1 MIKFKFIGFLTACLL
16 ISSCL
21 QVKIFTEN
29 QGLKDFNLKQNKLLI
44 VTNDTE
50 VSQEFLISLKNYLLR
65 GLKNEGVESHAVNVR
80 YSTKANKNAAKKS
93 PIVIFKAE
101 NEPKTSPYS
110 KIKPQIYDREIMPED
125 AKLLTDSVQKILPNV
140 ILDINVQH
148 ERRVFYPSVM
158 DSKASQSFKSGS
170 YSVVLKSVNDNT
182 IYWKGE
188 LFVGNLSN
196 GEMIQAARQAASDLI
211 KKFKISLIIK

>member
-29 QGLKDFNLKQNKLLI
+29 QGVTDFNLKQNKLLI

-65 GLKNEGVESHAVNVR
+65 GLKIEGVESHAVNVR
-80 YSTKANKNAAKKS
+80 YLAKAAKDAAKKS

-101 NEPKTSPYS
+101 NEVKTSPYG
-110 KIKPQIYDREIMPED
+110 KTKPQVYDREMMPED
-125 AKLLTDSVQKILPNV
+125 AKLLTDSVQKIMPNV
-140 ILDINVQH
+140 ILDIDVQH

-158 DSKASQSFKSGS
+158 DSKASQSFRSGS
-170 YSVVLKSVNDNT
+170 YSVVLKSANDNK

-196 GEMIQAARQAASDLI
+196 GEMIQAARQAAADLI
-211 KKFKISLIIK
+211 KKFKISFIIK